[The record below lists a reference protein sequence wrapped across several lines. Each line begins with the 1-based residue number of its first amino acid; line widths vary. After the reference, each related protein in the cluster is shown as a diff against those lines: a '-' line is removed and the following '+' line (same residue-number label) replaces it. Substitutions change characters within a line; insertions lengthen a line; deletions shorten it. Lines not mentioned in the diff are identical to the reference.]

1 MMKKM
6 GICMATFLMFNQA
19 AENGWGSLPN
29 KTTGN
34 GKCRKMKKDEKSE
47 KEVKKK

>member
-1 MMKKM
+1 
-6 GICMATFLMFNQA
+6 MAGFLMFNQA
-19 AENGWGSLPN
+19 AEKWKDRLPN

-47 KEVKKK
+47 KEDENK

>member
-6 GICMATFLMFNQA
+6 GICMATFLMFNQ
-19 AENGWGSLPN
+19 GRRKWKDGLPN

-47 KEVKKK
+47 K